1 MLQMTMPRTHA
12 VPLIIANAAP
22 MLVTEVSY
30 PVYRPQLSSLY
41 NTLWYSGNI
50 MYVIASTSEVFISLT
65 SRFCA

>member
-1 MLQMTMPRTHA
+1 
-12 VPLIIANAAP
+12 

-50 MYVIASTSEVFISLT
+50 VYVLALKYTVSGLT
-65 SRFCA
+65 

>member
-1 MLQMTMPRTHA
+1 
-12 VPLIIANAAP
+12 

-50 MYVIASTSEVFISLT
+50 MYVIATDKEAFISLT
-65 SRFCA
+65 SAFHSQRFLDRIWHRSH